1 MEFENSAEIGTVYM
15 GEAVVGSSES
25 DGQSR
30 DKGGIMGRC
39 LGCIAAQQIIGELQA
54 ENERLKAEVERFRRS
69 DCECTEL
76 VQVREEVERLNVTIR
91 KEMEMRR
98 DAYVKIAALKAE
110 RDSITRHAMKMEAK
124 FKTVNADLLA
134 ALDGWRKEYDA
145 RIEFAR
151 AEIAKVKEVQG

>member
-1 MEFENSAEIGTVYM
+1 
-15 GEAVVGSSES
+15 
-25 DGQSR
+25 
-30 DKGGIMGRC
+30 MGRC

-54 ENERLKAEVERFRRS
+54 
-69 DCECTEL
+69 EL

-110 RDSITRHAMKMEAK
+110 RDSITRHAMKMVAK

-134 ALDGWRKEYDA
+134 ALENLENDDGAIPEHAWSLVTAAIKKAKE
-145 RIEFAR
+145 
-151 AEIAKVKEVQG
+151 KP